1 MKVLP
6 NLTGNKNK
14 KVIEIE
20 NLIICLLGKHSML
33 NGVLLVILIIVSSR
47 LVLGSYFKT
56 CNNIQLA
63 LKKSNDPNNYFKTLS
78 KFDILL
84 VFFLKPLFII
94 LMMVICMPV
103 LNGFEIPELKY
114 IVNFKMAEIDFV
126 SLVLSIILAVKVF
139 MLVKNVYMSYV
150 LSFISIIWAYYTFY
164 TIQNNYLV
172 IFAVVMISESAISFF
187 MVKDDEK

>member
-1 MKVLP
+1 
-6 NLTGNKNK
+6 
-14 KVIEIE
+14 
-20 NLIICLLGKHSML
+20 ML

-114 IVNFKMAEIDFV
+114 IVNFKIAEIDFV

-150 LSFISIIWAYYTFY
+150 LSVISIIWAYYTFY

>member
-1 MKVLP
+1 
-6 NLTGNKNK
+6 
-14 KVIEIE
+14 
-20 NLIICLLGKHSML
+20 
-33 NGVLLVILIIVSSR
+33 
-47 LVLGSYFKT
+47 
-56 CNNIQLA
+56 
-63 LKKSNDPNNYFKTLS
+63 
-78 KFDILL
+78 
-84 VFFLKPLFII
+84 
-94 LMMVICMPV
+94 
-103 LNGFEIPELKY
+103 ELKY

-150 LSFISIIWAYYTFY
+150 LSVISIIWAYYTFY